1 MTGLFDFQ
9 NASDPGDD
17 LVGGGVGRLVNVD
30 DAGADVVLDGSLQ
43 GRAAVW
49 DGGEMGRSHI
59 ELIPALQEKGP
70 IGRV

>member
-1 MTGLFDFQ
+1 MTGLFNFQ

-17 LVGGGVGRLVNVD
+17 LVRGGVGRLVDVD

-43 GRAAVW
+43 GRASVRNR
-49 DGGEMGRSHI
+49 GEMGRSHI

-70 IGRV
+70 ICRV